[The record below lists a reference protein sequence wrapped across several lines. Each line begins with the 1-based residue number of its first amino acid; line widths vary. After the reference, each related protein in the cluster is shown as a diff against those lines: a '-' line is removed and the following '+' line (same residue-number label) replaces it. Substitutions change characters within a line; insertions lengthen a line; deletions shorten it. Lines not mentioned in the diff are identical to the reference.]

1 MGAMEINKSG
11 TTARDGL
18 SGGVDGPNAVGVG
31 ILVRGLGGGLWLSTE
46 QPLDLRQGWESAL
59 FGPCLD
65 LLGRKLEQGG
75 QVPIAC
81 DAKPRAQRAFAHSAV
96 DFKPNFSGRSPQLAG
111 FHCGKTE
118 RGVSAW

>member
-11 TTARDGL
+11 ATAREGL

-31 ILVRGLGGGLWLSTE
+31 ILVRGLSDSLWLNTE
-46 QPLDLRQGWESAL
+46 QALDLRQGWQSAL

-65 LLGRKLEQGG
+65 LCGRKLEQGG

-81 DAKPRAQRAFAHSAV
+81 DTKPGTQGAFAHSAV
-96 DFKPNFSGRSPQLAG
+96 DFKPNFSGRSPQFAG
-111 FHCGKTE
+111 LHCGKTE
-118 RGVSAW
+118 RGVSAR

>member
-18 SGGVDGPNAVGVG
+18 SGGIDGPNAVGVG

-75 QVPIAC
+75 QVPIVC
-81 DAKPRAQRAFAHSAV
+81 DAKPRTQRAFAHSAV